1 MMSVMFSLYLSVVV
15 VVVVVVLGFSHHHVT
30 FILICIKIIIL
41 KSSNGSISGNDSY
54 NSTRVTIIVLPN
66 EHYWRLNNLLVWS
79 SKKISPFWSILQ
91 VKCFFRLMFFTKFEI
106 RLSLDKY
113 TSVLISLIKSP
124 SSPLSCGLPRYM
136 TFVKKQLIHPVLS
149 DI

>member
-1 MMSVMFSLYLSVVV
+1 
-15 VVVVVVLGFSHHHVT
+15 
-30 FILICIKIIIL
+30 
-41 KSSNGSISGNDSY
+41 
-54 NSTRVTIIVLPN
+54 
-66 EHYWRLNNLLVWS
+66 
-79 SKKISPFWSILQ
+79 
-91 VKCFFRLMFFTKFEI
+91 MFFTKFEI